1 MAPRKDMMRIIR
13 QDAGFSAKLG
23 FGGTVPEIAAA
34 PEVDTSHTPEARVA
48 AISSAQLLSSPALP
62 VPLTDEANAVSGSI
76 EDGAAEV
83 EGSKEAVVLITKQT
97 RPVNP
102 SPVSASAAR
111 GQVVYVAVSLTT
123 RQAALAE
130 AWATVAKC
138 SVQFLIRRVA
148 QGMRDDVFDDWELN
162 GMPDVDEPRGSRSRH
177 PTSVTFTLRPQ
188 FAATLSKLHDPLG
201 IVGLGRTMG
210 PAFRA
215 RFQVAFDGALAKA
228 KIQMTTEGDK
238 K

>member
-1 MAPRKDMMRIIR
+1 MMAARKDMMRIIR

-23 FGGTVPEIAAA
+23 FGGIAGAGPESETPTKVHPDSVEAGPMVKPAALAVETVGRSSGINADLDKPRHDVQVEPRKEEAGQGARAKA
-34 PEVDTSHTPEARVA
+34 PMNSVDSV
-48 AISSAQLLSSPALP
+48 
-62 VPLTDEANAVSGSI
+62 VGS
-76 EDGAAEV
+76 
-83 EGSKEAVVLITKQT
+83 
-97 RPVNP
+97 
-102 SPVSASAAR
+102 AR

-123 RQAALAE
+123 RQARLAE
-130 AWATVAKC
+130 AWATAARC

-148 QGMRDDVFDDWELN
+148 QGLREEVFDDWELN
-162 GMPDVDEPRGSRSRH
+162 GMPDVDEPRGSRGKH

-188 FAATLSKLHDPLG
+188 FAAALSKQHDPLG

-215 RFQVAFDGALAKA
+215 RFQVAFDDALAKA
-228 KIQMTTEGDK
+228 EIQITNEGDK